1 MEHRHINVKD
11 DEWGVA
17 VIHSIW
23 ERGSEDDI
31 CALVREV
38 KKNPKA
44 ADAVRR
50 FISSSQ
56 VYGWPKFFRMFL
68 EKIDEK
74 NDDVYW
80 QQWQKLLEAA
90 ASLQGL
96 FPGAVLIGGSAAS
109 IHLKHRYSFDAD
121 HILTDLREKYEKVV
135 SFITAKK

>member
-38 KKNPKA
+38 KRNPKA

-50 FISSSQ
+50 SIAGSQ

-74 NDDVYW
+74 
-80 QQWQKLLEAA
+80 K
-90 ASLQGL
+90 
-96 FPGAVLIGGSAAS
+96 
-109 IHLKHRYSFDAD
+109 
-121 HILTDLREKYEKVV
+121 
-135 SFITAKK
+135 